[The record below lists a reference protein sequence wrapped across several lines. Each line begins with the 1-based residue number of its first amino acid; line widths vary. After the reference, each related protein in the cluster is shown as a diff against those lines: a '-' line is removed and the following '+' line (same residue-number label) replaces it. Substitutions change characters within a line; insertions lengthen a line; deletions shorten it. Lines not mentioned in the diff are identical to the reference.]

1 MHCSHAGSPILSTP
15 VRVLWLTPFAPWPPY
30 GGGKIRTTNL
40 VRRVIA
46 AGDQVELW
54 SVTDESPGRPDPPL
68 PGLTQRHFSA
78 RSRSTLNEKLAG
90 LASKLPTSAW
100 QLRSPDVLKAL
111 NEARSFDVA
120 VVDTALSG
128 AFVGELEAARLPFVF
143 DAMDVAHSVLH
154 QIAGRQRNPVT
165 RFRFEVD
172 AMKSRWLESVTAK
185 KAAAVVAVS
194 DADARALEHLAPG
207 VEVTVH
213 RNGVDLSQVPFAD
226 HTQTHGARLLMTGTL
241 AYYPNVDATLWFIR
255 EIMPLVRRRSP
266 AATLTLVGG
275 PVPAELQ
282 NLDPDAT
289 GVSVV
294 GPRPDMRPFMDEA
307 DLFVIPLRLG
317 GGTRVKAV
325 EALASG
331 LPIVSTPLGVTGLDI
346 IERDVALVANTPED
360 FAAAIQRGLSD
371 LELRKRLVFGG
382 RRLAEDQFD
391 VDRIGADFRATLKHA
406 LAG

>member
-1 MHCSHAGSPILSTP
+1 
-15 VRVLWLTPFAPWPPY
+15 VLWLTPFAPWPPH

-40 VRRVIA
+40 VRRVVA
-46 AGDQVELW
+46 AGDRVELW
-54 SVTDESPGRPDPPL
+54 SVTDESPGQPDPPV
-68 PGLTQRHFSA
+68 PGLIQRYFTA
-78 RSRSTLNEKLAG
+78 RSRSTLNEKVAG

-100 QLRSPDVLKAL
+100 QLRSPDALKAL
-111 NEARSFDVA
+111 NEAKGFDIA

-128 AFVGELEAARLPFVF
+128 AFIPELEAARLPFVF

-172 AMKSRWLESVTAK
+172 AVKSRVLESVTLK

-213 RNGVDLSQVPFAD
+213 RNGVDLSQVQFVD
-226 HTQTHGARLLMTGTL
+226 HTQPRGARLLMTGTL

-255 EIMPLVRRRSP
+255 EILPLVRRRLP

-275 PVPAELQ
+275 PVPADLL

-289 GVSVV
+289 GVRVV
-294 GPRPDMRPFMDEA
+294 GPRPDMRPFMEEA

-325 EALASG
+325 EALAGG

-346 IERDVALVANTPED
+346 IERDLALLADTPEH

-371 LELRKRLVFGG
+371 LELRKRLVFEG
-382 RRLAEDQFD
+382 RGLAEDQFD
-391 VDRIGADFRATLKHA
+391 FDRIGAAFRATLNRV
-406 LAG
+406 LAGSG